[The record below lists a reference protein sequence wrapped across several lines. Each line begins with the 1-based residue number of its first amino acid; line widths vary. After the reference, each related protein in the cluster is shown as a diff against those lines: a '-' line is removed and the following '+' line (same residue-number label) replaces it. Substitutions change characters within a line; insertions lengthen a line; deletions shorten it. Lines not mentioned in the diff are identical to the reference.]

1 MNLLEWK
8 AEYSVGIQSMDD
20 EHREMIGLINKFYT
34 ELGEH
39 RDSDSIEQFL
49 GEVHSAIAS
58 HFALE
63 ERIMRDS
70 KFGEYLAHKDDH
82 EELLD
87 QIRNMMDGF
96 DEDPEAGF
104 NTLQQSL
111 SSWFSQHFST
121 FDARLHGKLNH

>member
-34 ELGEH
+34 ELGGR
-39 RDSDSIEQFL
+39 RDPDAIEQFL
-49 GEVHSAIAS
+49 GEIHSTIAG

-70 KFGEYLAHKDDH
+70 GYGEYLEHKDDH

-87 QIRNMMDGF
+87 QIGDMMDAFYADAATGF
-96 DEDPEAGF
+96 VVLEERLSAWFGEHF
-104 NTLQQSL
+104 NS
-111 SSWFSQHFST
+111 

>member
-1 MNLLEWK
+1 MSLLEWK

-20 EHREMIGLINKFYT
+20 EHRQMIGLINEVYA
-34 ELGEH
+34 ELGGR

-70 KFGEYLAHKDDH
+70 GYSEYLAHKDNH
-82 EELLD
+82 EDLLD
-87 QIRNMMDGF
+87 QIGDMMDAFHEDAATGF
-96 DEDPEAGF
+96 VVLEER
-104 NTLQQSL
+104 L
-111 SSWFSQHFST
+111 STWFGEHFKS
-121 FDARLHGKLNH
+121 FDARLHGRLQH